1 MACASCIVAN
11 FYGLFWQSGGHRHS
25 VPDTAPAC
33 APARQV
39 DAAVAEAVRRFG
51 GLDVAVANA
60 GIVKAAPFLEM
71 SQEDFDAV
79 IRV

>member
-1 MACASCIVAN
+1 MS
-11 FYGLFWQSGGHRHS
+11 
-25 VPDTAPAC
+25 
-33 APARQV
+33 QV

-60 GIVKAAPFLEM
+60 GIVKAVPFLEM
-71 SQEDFDAV
+71 NEDDFDEV